1 MNKKILIVDDE
12 PSIREFFQILFS
24 RMSDENQAFE
34 VTVAESGE
42 KAFRL
47 LKQKSFDMVI
57 SDMKMSGMSGLQ
69 LLEKTKALYSNTVFI
84 LITAFDTTQTA
95 VQAMKMGAYDYISKP
110 FNVEKI
116 KHVVFSALELK
127 EQSKKNEHNTE
138 EMDGFLVGRSLSL
151 QKIFKDIQHLAFSSS
166 NILITGES
174 GTGKEMVARLA
185 HNQSALKDQPFVA
198 VNCGAIPDTL
208 IESEMFGHKKGSFTG
223 AVTDKKG
230 FFDLAEGGTLFLDEI
245 GELPLMVQP
254 KLLRALQEKTIR
266 PVGAV
271 KDRKVKVRLITATNR
286 ELEKMVA
293 LNQFR
298 EDLFYRLNVI
308 RINIPPLRE
317 RREDISFF
325 VQHFL
330 QKHKKKLKL
339 SIKTISEK
347 AISLLE
353 KYHWPGNVREL
364 ENLMERV
371 MILSEGDRIEDSDIL
386 SALKEKTLKPS
397 IAPTELNVSLP
408 DEGLDLTALM
418 DGLEKSLLQKALK
431 KTDGAKTSAAHLL
444 KLSLR
449 SFRYRLQKHH
459 LLDEEWANNI

>member
-1 MNKKILIVDDE
+1 MSKKILIVDDE

-24 RMSDENQAFE
+24 RLSEDQAFE
-34 VTVAESGE
+34 VTVAENGD
-42 KAFRL
+42 KAFQL

-57 SDMKMSGMSGLQ
+57 SDMKMPGMSGLQ
-69 LLEKTKALYSNTVFI
+69 LLEKAKPLHADMVFI

-110 FNVEKI
+110 FNVEEI
-116 KHVVFSALELK
+116 KRVVFSALKLQKTNK
-127 EQSKKNEHNTE
+127 EDKKHHDTG
-138 EMDGFLVGRSLSL
+138 GFLVGRSQAM
-151 QKIFKDIQHLAFSSS
+151 QKIVKDIQHLSHSSS

-185 HNQSALKDQPFVA
+185 HSQSALKDQPFVA
-198 VNCGAIPDTL
+198 VNCGAIPETL

-223 AVTDKKG
+223 AVADKKG
-230 FFDLAEGGTLFLDEI
+230 FFELAEGGTLFLDEI

-266 PVGAV
+266 MVGAMAD
-271 KDRKVKVRLITATNR
+271 KKVEVRLITATNR
-286 ELEKMVA
+286 KLEKMVA
-293 LNQFR
+293 LKQFR

-317 RREDISFF
+317 RKEDISFF

-339 SIKTISEK
+339 DTKTISEK

-353 KYHWPGNVREL
+353 EYHWPGNVREL

-371 MILSEGDRIEDSDIL
+371 MILSERKKIEDEDIL

-397 IAPTELNVSLP
+397 IAPSELNVALP
-408 DEGLDLTALM
+408 EKGLDLPLLM
-418 DGLEKSLLQKALK
+418 DGLEKSLLQKALQR
-431 KTDGAKTSAAHLL
+431 TGGAKTPAANLL
-444 KLSLR
+444 RLSLR
-449 SFRYRLQKHH
+449 AFRYRLRKHH
-459 LLDEEWANNI
+459 LDEELSDDS